1 MPYAG
6 QIIRALDFSGDAYDF
21 ETANDTSTSL
31 TYVAGTTHG
40 VAFVAPTSGAVWIS
54 FGGLVGSNTGTLGVR
69 AAMSD
74 YVRTGSAVGSGTDV
88 LTAAD
93 DRAIKYYNASTT
105 AAFRYEY
112 GSVSHKLD
120 GLTPG
125 SSYNVTT
132 VFRAVTGDTA
142 AVDDRWVRVEPAFG

>member
-6 QIIRALDFSGDAYDF
+6 QIIRALDVAGDAYDF
-21 ETANDTSTSL
+21 ETANDTSTS
-31 TYVAGTTHG
+31 TSYVTGTVHG
-40 VAFVAPTSGAVWIS
+40 VAFVAPTSGSVWIS
-54 FGGLVGSNTGTLGVR
+54 FGGLVGSNTATLGVR

-74 YVRTGSAVGSGTDV
+74 YVRTGDTVGSGTDV
-88 LTAAD
+88 LTSAD

-105 AAFRYEY
+105 AGFRYVY
-112 GSVSHKLD
+112 GSVSHKLE

-125 SSYNVTT
+125 STYNVTT

-142 AVDDRWVRVEPAFG
+142 AVDDRWVQVQPAFN